1 MIAEKQSVAMA
12 RIEWCKEEKQ
22 SSSNG
27 QKKKEEWPENDK

>member
-1 MIAEKQSVAMA
+1 MA

-27 QKKKEEWPENDK
+27 QKKEEEWAENDK